1 MVRDILVA
9 ELLEE
14 ANQNPLVALK
24 NHRAM
29 VTELSRHMAQIPYPM
44 VEARDE
50 LVRIAAIYLAA
61 KLADRRSTSL
71 VS

>member
-14 ANQNPLVALK
+14 ANQNPIAALK

-29 VTELSRHMAQIPYPM
+29 VTELNRHMAQIPHAM

-50 LVRIAAIYLAA
+50 LVKLAAIYLAA
-61 KLADRRSTSL
+61 KLADRRSTSP

>member
-14 ANQNPLVALK
+14 ANYNPLTALK

-29 VTELSRHMAQIPYPM
+29 MDELSRQMAQIPYPM

-50 LVRIAAIYLAA
+50 LVKLAAIYITARLT
-61 KLADRRSTSL
+61 DRRSTSP

>member
-14 ANQNPLVALK
+14 ANHNPLAALK

-29 VTELSRHMAQIPYPM
+29 MEELTAHMVQIPYPM

-50 LVRIAAIYLAA
+50 LVKLSAIYLTARA
-61 KLADRRSTSL
+61 VRRSTSP